1 VALVGYFGWGNF
13 GDELFLRV
21 FRQELGEHFELVMP
35 HDLIEHPYY
44 SSGPARALARCSA
57 VVIGGGDLIIPW
69 QYSGLYWRREYL
81 ELPVFITG
89 VGVPNWGEERED
101 VVQRLRGFFQH
112 ANVRRIT
119 ARDRWSSEWISNRL
133 QPRVAVDHA
142 PDLVCAL
149 NLPKVRRKAGKTM
162 GIATRYRR
170 GHDPEYSRL
179 RDLVKH
185 AIDEG
190 WVVRQIVLGRG
201 KVGAQD
207 RRDALSLGVDDVEFV
222 MSEEIDD
229 LVRAIGACDVL
240 YSMKFHGTVIA
251 SMYGTPSHVLV
262 PTWKNRAFMELL
274 GRPELLSHFNA
285 DDLLSTLHPVPQR
298 HDPRVVADLHTRAKQ
313 ELAGL
318 REALIETTR
327 APAGS

>member
-1 VALVGYFGWGNF
+1 
-13 GDELFLRV
+13 
-21 FRQELGEHFELVMP
+21 
-35 HDLIEHPYY
+35 
-44 SSGPARALARCSA
+44 
-57 VVIGGGDLIIPW
+57 VVIGGGDLVIPW

-101 VVQRLRGFFQH
+101 VVQRLQGFFQH
-112 ANVRRIT
+112 ANVRRVS

-149 NLPKVRRKAGKTM
+149 DLPKVRRKAGKTM

-229 LVRAIGACDVL
+229 LVRAVGACDVL

-285 DDLLSTLHPVPQR
+285 DDLPSTLHPVPQR
-298 HDPRVVADLHTRAKQ
+298 HDPRVVAGLRARAKQ
-313 ELAGL
+313 EVASL

-327 APAGS
+327 TPAGR